1 MSRMSQGER
10 EFVSDHGAPRRLGV
24 VPSAPASLPASLS
37 AMAGAQEI
45 DARADTAPLP
55 LLRAHRALRSVR
67 PGQEVRIMTS
77 YVGSLAEF
85 QALAKYATNCD
96 LVSQDIVGD
105 DYVHVLRRRR

>member
-10 EFVSDHGAPRRLGV
+10 EFVSDHGALRRLD
-24 VPSAPASLPASLS
+24 VPPTAPVGLPGLP
-37 AMAGAQEI
+37 GAQEI
-45 DARADTAPLP
+45 DARTDSAPLP
-55 LLRAHRALRSVR
+55 LLRAHRALRTVR
-67 PGQEVRIMTS
+67 PGQEVRVVTS

>member
-24 VPSAPASLPASLS
+24 APSAPASLPA
-37 AMAGAQEI
+37 MAGPQEI
-45 DARADTAPLP
+45 DARADSAPLP

>member
-10 EFVSDHGAPRRLGV
+10 EFVSNH
-24 VPSAPASLPASLS
+24 ASLRPLDAPPTTPVGLP
-37 AMAGAQEI
+37 GAQEI
-45 DARADTAPLP
+45 DARADSAPLP
-55 LLRAHRALRSVR
+55 LLRAHRALRTVR
-67 PGQEVRIMTS
+67 PGQEVRVVTS

-96 LVSQDIVGD
+96 LVSQDIVGG

>member
-10 EFVSDHGAPRRLGV
+10 EFVSDHGGLRRPA
-24 VPSAPASLPASLS
+24 VPPTVPVALAGMAGL
-37 AMAGAQEI
+37 AGAQEI
-45 DARADTAPLP
+45 DARADSAPLP

-67 PGQEVRIMTS
+67 PGQEVRVVTS